1 MNRRHLMS
9 MALGWVA
16 FSVLPAAPAR
26 AARTLPLV
34 EVFKSPHCACCGAW
48 VEHMKA
54 AGFQVK
60 VTLVDDTSVAR
71 KRARM
76 PDSLASCHTAFVGGY
91 ALEGH
96 VPAEDVKRLL
106 QAKPAAI
113 GLAVPGMPAGSPG
126 MEVGA
131 RKDPYDVLLVAPGG
145 RATVFA
151 SHPKS

>member
-1 MNRRHLMS
+1 MNRRHVMS

-16 FSVLPAAPAR
+16 LSVLPATPAR

-34 EVFKSPHCACCGAW
+34 EVFKSPHCSCCGAW

-131 RKDPYDVLLVAPGG
+131 RKDPYDVLLVDLGG
-145 RATVFA
+145 RAKVFA
-151 SHPKS
+151 SHPQT